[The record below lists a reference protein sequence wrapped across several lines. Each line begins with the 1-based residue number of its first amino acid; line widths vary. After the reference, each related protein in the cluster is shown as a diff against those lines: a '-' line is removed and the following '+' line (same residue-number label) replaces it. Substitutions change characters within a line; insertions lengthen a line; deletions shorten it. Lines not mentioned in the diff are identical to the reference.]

1 MAKRLPSL
9 TALRAFEA
17 TARLASVTRAADEL
31 HVTQSAVS
39 RHLRTLEDELG
50 LPLVRRVHRGVAIT
64 PAGRTLAAALSAS
77 FERIGETIERLT
89 REKNSLR
96 LRALP
101 SIGVRWLWPRLHRFE
116 AAHPEVRLHVDILW
130 HNMQPDDVEHDVG
143 IRVGRGAF
151 PEEEASLLMVEQL
164 TPVCAPSLLLAN
176 PRPWTAA
183 TLARLPLLHGAADYA
198 DWRMFVDGWSGG
210 SFDVERGSSFDVLDM
225 ALRAAEA
232 GRGVLA
238 ADINLIGEDLAAGR
252 LVAPCDDIVPS
263 GHAYYVVCPDR
274 GDDLPAVRFLRD
286 WLIAEA
292 QATVAQSMPG
302 A

>member
-31 HVTQSAVS
+31 RVTQSAVS

-96 LRALP
+96 VRTLP

-130 HNMQPDDVEHDVG
+130 YNMQPDDVEHDIG
-143 IRVGRGAF
+143 IRLGRGPF
-151 PEEEASLLMVEQL
+151 PEEEVSFLMAEQL
-164 TPVCAPSLLLAN
+164 TPVCAPALLLAN
-176 PRPWTAA
+176 PLPWSAA
-183 TLARLPLLHGAADYA
+183 TFERLPLLHGSEDRS
-198 DWRMFVDGWSGG
+198 DWRTFAAHWSGG
-210 SFDVERGSSFDVLDM
+210 PFDVERGNNFDVLDM

-232 GRGVLA
+232 GRGILA
-238 ADINLIGEDLAAGR
+238 ADLNLIGEDLAAGR
-252 LVAPCDDIVPS
+252 LVAPCGEVVPS
-263 GHAYYVVCPDR
+263 GQAYVVVCPDR
-274 GDDLPAVRFLRD
+274 GDDLPAVRHLRD
-286 WLIAEA
+286 WLVAEA
-292 QATVAQSMPG
+292 RATVAG
-302 A
+302 APPTA

>member
-1 MAKRLPSL
+1 MARRLPSL

-17 TARLASVTRAADEL
+17 TARLASVTRAAQEL

-39 RHLRTLEDELG
+39 RHLRTLEEELG

-64 PAGRTLAAALSAS
+64 PAGRTLASALSAS

-130 HNMQPDDVEHDVG
+130 HNMQPDDVEHDIG
-143 IRVGRGAF
+143 IRVGRGPF
-151 PEEEASLLMVEQL
+151 PEEEVSFLMVEQL
-164 TPVCAPSLLLAN
+164 TPVCAPSLLLAH
-176 PRPWTAA
+176 PLPWTAE
-183 TLARLPLLHGAADYA
+183 TLARLPLLHGAEDWA
-198 DWRMFVDGWSGG
+198 DWRTFVAGWSGG
-210 SFDVERGSSFDVLDM
+210 QFDVERGPTFDVLDM

-252 LVAPCDDIVPS
+252 LVAPCHEVVPS
-263 GHAYYVVCPDR
+263 GHAYVVVCPDR
-274 GDDLPAVRFLRD
+274 GGDAPAVEHLRA
-286 WLIAEA
+286 WLVEEA
-292 QATVAQSMPG
+292 RGTVEEGRSRL
-302 A
+302 

>member
-39 RHLRTLEDELG
+39 RHLRTLEEELG
-50 LPLVRRVHRGVAIT
+50 LPLVRRIHRGVAIT
-64 PAGRTLAAALSAS
+64 PAGRTLATALSAS

-89 REKNSLR
+89 REKNSVR
-96 LRALP
+96 LRAQP

-151 PEEEASLLMVEQL
+151 AEEEASFLMAEQL
-164 TPVCAPSLLLAN
+164 TPVCAPALLLAH
-176 PRPWTAA
+176 PRPWTVAM
-183 TLARLPLLHGAADYA
+183 LAGLPLLHGAADYA
-198 DWRMFVDGWSGG
+198 DWRTFVAGWSGG
-210 SFDVERGSSFDVLDM
+210 TFDVERGSSFDVLDM

-238 ADINLIGEDLAAGR
+238 ADVNLIGEDLAAGR
-252 LVAPCDDIVPS
+252 LVAPCDDVVAS
-263 GHAYYVVCPDR
+263 GHAYFVVCPDR
-274 GDDLPAVRFLRD
+274 GDDLPAVEHLRA
-286 WLIAEA
+286 WLIEEA
-292 QATVAQSMPG
+292 RMTVAAAHGS

>member
-39 RHLRTLEDELG
+39 RHLRTLEEELG

-64 PAGRTLAAALSAS
+64 PAGRTLATALSAS

-89 REKNSLR
+89 REKNSVR
-96 LRALP
+96 LRAQP

-130 HNMQPDDVEHDVG
+130 HNMQPDDVDHDVG

-151 PEEEASLLMVEQL
+151 AEEEASFLMAERL

-183 TLARLPLLHGAADYA
+183 TLARLPLLHGAEDYA
-198 DWRMFVDGWSGG
+198 DWRTFVAGWSGG
-210 SFDVERGSSFDVLDM
+210 TFDVERGSSFDVLDM

-252 LVAPCDDIVPS
+252 LVAPCDDVVPS
-263 GHAYYVVCPDR
+263 GHSYFVVCPDR
-274 GDDLPAVRFLRD
+274 GDDLPAVSFLHD
-286 WLIAEA
+286 WLIEEA
-292 QATVAQSMPG
+292 QATVAQSLPG